1 MPESVPALE
10 ANMALLGMRRDGEG
24 AEAMARRIV
33 ALVPGHRNAQ
43 MRIVDRLVARDPDA
57 AFAHI
62 QSLMAQTQDLEA
74 RYELRDWLAH
84 PRLRAGPPEAAV
96 AGWVGLPAEAAPRSL
111 PPPEPHAP
119 EPR

>member
-84 PRLRAGPPEAAV
+84 TRLRARSEEHTSELQSLMRISYAV
-96 AGWVGLPAEAAPRSL
+96 FCLKKKKHRNHQL
-111 PPPEPHAP
+111 K
-119 EPR
+119 

>member
-1 MPESVPALE
+1 
-10 ANMALLGMRRDGEG
+10 
-24 AEAMARRIV
+24 MARRIV

-84 PRLRAGPPEAAV
+84 TRLRAGHPEAAA
-96 AGWVGLPAEAAPRSL
+96 AGWVALPAGAASRSL
-111 PPPEPHAP
+111 PL
-119 EPR
+119 PRSEGPTSEFQALMRISYALFS

>member
-1 MPESVPALE
+1 
-10 ANMALLGMRRDGEG
+10 MALLGMRRDGEG

-57 AFAHI
+57 AFAHL
-62 QSLMAQTQDLEA
+62 QSLMAQTQHLVA

-84 PRLRAGPPEAAV
+84 TRLRAGHTEAAV
-96 AGWVGLPAEAAPRSL
+96 DGWVDLHDEAAPPRQ
-111 PPPEPHAP
+111 PPPEPHATTAGR
-119 EPR
+119 E

>member
-43 MRIVDRLVARDPDA
+43 LRIVDRLVARDPDD

-62 QSLMAQTQDLEA
+62 QSLIAPTPDLEA
-74 RYELRDWLAH
+74 RSALSEWL
-84 PRLRAGPPEAAV
+84 GPTT
-96 AGWVGLPAEAAPRSL
+96 LPRS
-111 PPPEPHAP
+111 EV
-119 EPR
+119 RVVGKRVYVRVSQRGCV